1 MIISEGI
8 YAYRLHKTTQKHP
21 NNQQVFMFTSHTA
34 YLYFNGHFSVM
45 QKLSTL
51 LNTL

>member
-1 MIISEGI
+1 MIISESI
-8 YAYRLHKTTQKHP
+8 YAYRLRKRTQKYP
-21 NNQQVFMFTSHTA
+21 NNQQVFMFTSHAA
-34 YLYFNGHFSVM
+34 YLYFNGHFSVV